1 VSTQEQR
8 QIRDSFLRRWNLG
21 GYFAPP
27 TVQQERIDILRTAFA
42 AVHADPE
49 FRAEAESLHIDVTY
63 RPPAALQ
70 KLVNE
75 MFATPKARR
84 ASKEIMPAAGD

>member
-1 VSTQEQR
+1 MKAAQYDVVVDDFD
-8 QIRDSFLRRWNLG
+8 DS
-21 GYFAPP
+21 P

-75 MFATPKARR
+75 MFATPKGLV
-84 ASKEIMPAAGD
+84 E